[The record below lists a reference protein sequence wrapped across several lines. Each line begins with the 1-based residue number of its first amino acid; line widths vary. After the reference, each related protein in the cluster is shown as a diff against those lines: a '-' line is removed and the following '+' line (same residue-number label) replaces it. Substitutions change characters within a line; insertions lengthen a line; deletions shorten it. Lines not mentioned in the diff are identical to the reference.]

1 MPEQDH
7 IETEGQAY
15 LVIARIVSPPEAQ
28 TRNREATGSDLGHK
42 QISHLRTLNRLLIRA
57 VKALGDAGEPD
68 LACRIAAE
76 AWATLRM
83 EAPDEAERLNGALH
97 YLTRPNLTPRKE
109 T

>member
-1 MPEQDH
+1 MSDP
-7 IETEGQAY
+7 G
-15 LVIARIVSPPEAQ
+15 
-28 TRNREATGSDLGHK
+28 RE

-76 AWATLRM
+76 AWATLRK
-83 EAPDEAERLNGALH
+83 ESLDEAERLNGVLH
-97 YLTRPNLTPRKE
+97 YLTRPNSTPRKE